1 MANNVYNLGNVV
13 GLIRSTTPP
22 KTKPYLIWGKILD
35 ESAPLTV
42 QLRIYKGSGD
52 PALEANWLPIL
63 TAGQTTQVG
72 WEDIEDKPNIFAKV
86 KVENGKLI
94 FTTLNGVEIDSEELS
109 TIINGLPDFDP
120 ELWATGVAKQ
130 NSTTNLKALENA
142 FKKIKE
148 RLEGISTDVGNKNA
162 LTTENKNSLVEAL
175 NELKQ
180 GLSLID
186 DTLTTSSKKT
196 WSIDRI
202 KKELKE
208 AVDTLLSG
216 VEADYDTLKELS
228 DGVKALQK
236 EVKKINNSTNA
247 VLYSEQ
253 DKTENEKKI
262 ARKNIGVVENIFQYS
277 QNEAKSPVFSGAVT
291 DLQKGNYVVGIGELT
306 GVPAEVLSHTG
317 KVISALVTNSI
328 TEANEV
334 SGLVLLMGKDGFA
347 YKQNG
352 ETEWKRLARV
362 GDLGDN
368 IAEELSE
375 VKELTADNVT
385 NKSVEL
391 SYDIDSRR
399 RLDVFCNG
407 VLLSPYAVSVDTDN
421 AKKLKFNDSYI
432 PFELEAGDELIVKFI
447 KKK

>member
-63 TAGQTTQVG
+63 TAGQTTEVG

-94 FTTLNGVEIDSEELS
+94 FTTLAGVEIDSEELS

-148 RLEGISTDVGNKNA
+148 RLEGISTDVGNKNV
-162 LTTENKNSLVEAL
+162 LTTENKNSLVEAI

-186 DTLTTSSKKT
+186 DTLTTSNKKT

-202 KKELKE
+202 KKELKD

-216 VEADYDTLKELS
+216 VEADFDTLKELA
-228 DGVKALQK
+228 DGVKNLQK
-236 EVKKINNSTNA
+236 EIKKINNSTNA

-253 DKTENEKKI
+253 DKTENEKKQ

-277 QNEAKSPVFSGAVT
+277 QNEAKSLVFSGAVT
-291 DLQKGNYVVGIGELT
+291 DLKKGNYVVGIGELT

-334 SGLVLLMGKDGFA
+334 SGMVVLMGKDGWA
-347 YKQNG
+347 YKQDG
-352 ETEWKRLARV
+352 ETEWKRIARV
-362 GDLGDN
+362 GDLAGN
-368 IAEELSE
+368 VAEELSE

-432 PFELEAGDELIVKFI
+432 PFELEVGDELIVKFI

>member
-22 KTKPYLIWGKILD
+22 KKKPYLLWGKILD

-109 TIINGLPDFDP
+109 TIINALPDFDP

-148 RLEGISTDVGNKNA
+148 RLETISTDVGNKNA
-162 LTTENKNSLVEAL
+162 LTTEHKNSLVEAI

-186 DTLTTSSKKT
+186 DTLTTSNKKT

-202 KKELKE
+202 KKELKD
-208 AVDTLLSG
+208 AVDSLLSG
-216 VEADYDTLKELS
+216 ADTDFDTLKELG
-228 DGVKALQK
+228 DGVKNLQM
-236 EVKKINNSTNA
+236 EINKINNSTNA

-253 DKTENEKKI
+253 NKSENDKKQ

-277 QNEAKSPVFSGAVT
+277 QNEAKSPVFKGAVT
-291 DLQKGNYVVGIGELT
+291 DLKKGNYVVSIGELT

-317 KVISALVTNSI
+317 KVISALVTNGI
-328 TEANEV
+328 TETNEV

-347 YKQNG
+347 YKQDG

-362 GDLGDN
+362 GDLADN
-368 IAEELSE
+368 VSEELSE
-375 VKELTADNVT
+375 VKELTAADVT
-385 NKSVEL
+385 NKSVEI

-399 RLDVFCNG
+399 RFDVFCNG
-407 VLLSPYAVSVDTDN
+407 VLLSPYAVSVSADN
-421 AKKLKFNDSYI
+421 AKKLTFNEAYI